1 MLAVSQAVPPLY
13 LFAFAFAFA
22 FVFYVIFDV
31 GLLFSVFFHAH
42 VNVQS
47 VTHKVCASML
57 AIRLNFPNSKCK
69 HLAIKIA
76 CSNHHTFCGK

>member
-1 MLAVSQAVPPLY
+1 MLAVPPLY

-47 VTHKVCASML
+47 VTHKVCDSLL